1 MSRLEFGRGTGS
13 EIGLEA
19 GSETDPKSGRRTGPK
34 IGVQTGPWTGPEI
47 LRASTWHGRFGAV
60 RHRFRHRIDFVLV
73 DPEAP
78 AQAPLFRRNAWSVA
92 SLHDRD
98 HGGPRGAGE
107 GAPWARRALAAAGA
121 PERCRLLLLTQPRWF
136 GVVFNP
142 VSFWLAFDGPDLVA
156 VIAEVNNTFGD
167 RHSYLCARPGFAPIL
182 PGDVIA
188 ARKVFHVS
196 PFQPVAGTYA
206 FSFEITEA
214 AIAIRIA
221 HRNGG
226 EALVATLEG
235 RRLPMTAPRLL
246 RAALRFPV
254 AGLRAIVL
262 IHWHA
267 LRLRLK
273 GAPFRSRPLP
283 PAEDLTR

>member
-1 MSRLEFGRGTGS
+1 MTDLADRPK
-13 EIGLEA
+13 A
-19 GSETDPKSGRRTGPK
+19 GSQTCLPTSLNAGP
-34 IGVQTGPWTGPEI
+34 QI

-78 AQAPLFRRNAWSVA
+78 AQARLFRRNAWSVA
-92 SLHDRD
+92 SLYDRD
-98 HGGPRGAGE
+98 HGGPRGAGA

-121 PERCRLLLLTQPRWF
+121 PEGCRLLLLTQPRWF
-136 GVVFNP
+136 GAVFNP
-142 VSFWLAFDGPDLVA
+142 VSFWMAFDGPDLVA
-156 VIAEVNNTFGD
+156 VISEVNNTFGD
-167 RHSYLCARPGFAPIL
+167 RHSYLCALPDFAPIR
-182 PGDVIA
+182 PGDVVT

-196 PFQPVAGTYA
+196 PFQPVAGAYA

-226 EALVATLEG
+226 EGLVATLEG

-246 RAALRFPV
+246 RAALRFPF
-254 AGLRAIVL
+254 AGLRAIAL

-267 LRLRLK
+267 LRLHLK
-273 GAPFRSRPLP
+273 GAPFRPRPLP